1 MSIFNQIMLENYTQ
15 MNQEEINKSVIF
27 KCIVGSQAYGTN
39 VEGSDIDIKGIY
51 IQSPED
57 VLERGYQEQVT
68 VNKDEV
74 YYELKRFIELC
85 CTGNPTMLELLY
97 SPEDCIVYKDPIFDE
112 ILVDRDKFLSKS
124 CRHSFG
130 GYAYAQIDKA
140 EGLEKKMNW
149 EKSRT
154 ERKTVLDFCY
164 ILTSLGSIPLN
175 TWLLRQRGKMSRQE
189 NYGATKINNAR
200 DVYYIYPDT
209 NGDLGYK
216 GIVNTEET
224 SNELRLSSIPKD
236 QILNYQV
243 MVYNKDGYTEH
254 CKDYRSYQEWLEK
267 RNCQRYVDID
277 SHGQKIDGKNLL
289 HCYRLL
295 DMGIEIA
302 TDKTINVRRP
312 NAEFLIGIRKGQ
324 HNLEKLLNEAKI
336 KIELLKDSYDQSTL
350 PDTVDRGYFLS
361 KLVKIR
367 KKYYQDKNN

>member
-1 MSIFNQIMLENYTQ
+1 MEN
-15 MNQEEINKSVIF
+15 IIF

-39 VEGSDIDIKGIY
+39 IEGSDVDIKGIY
-51 IQSPED
+51 IQSPEN

-74 YYELKRFIELC
+74 YYEIKRFIELC

-97 SPEDCIVYKDPIFDE
+97 SPEDCIIYKHPIFDK
-112 ILVDRDKFLSKS
+112 ILEDREKFLSKS
-124 CRHSFG
+124 CKHSFG

-164 ILTSLGSIPLN
+164 VLTVLGSIPLEA
-175 TWLLRQRGKMSRQE
+175 WLSRQRGPLSRQE
-189 NYGATKINNAR
+189 NYGVTKVNNAK
-200 DVYYIYPDT
+200 DVYYIYPNT
-209 NGDLGYK
+209 TGKLEYK
-216 GIVNTEET
+216 GIVNLEET

-254 CKDYRSYQEWLEK
+254 CKDYKSYQDWLAN
-267 RNCQRYVDID
+267 RNTQRYVDVD

-295 DMGIEIA
+295 ETGIEIA
-302 TDKTINVRRP
+302 TDKIINVRRS
-312 NAEFLIGIRKGQ
+312 NAKFLIGIRKGE
-324 HNLEKLLNEAKI
+324 HNLEELLKQAKN
-336 KIELLKDSYDQSTL
+336 KIELLKDAFDQSTL

-367 KKYYQDKNN
+367 QEYYKTENN